1 MEHVPKYSIFL
12 IFGTSRVENLLAAF
26 ARGASYYSCK
36 NMASTSCAINKYPF
50 HQESSFYHKGREERE
65 NMLLHLLWNE
75 STKLF
80 SPSCC
85 CAQLF
90 SPSLE
95 LAPANSPLF
104 PKLSLT
110 SHRSCSANTCG
121 VFVLLFK
128 SLCSTEMLLFFS
140 LIFWLF
146 LISIVFVCGRLC
158 FQAKKDP
165 LAHLIWSPHITYQ
178 SIWPSY
184 PYADPYF
191 TWLIHTFWTWR
202 LFCFENMRRRRI
214 HQSFELLIPIVN
226 GQSIHPFISVKKHFY
241 QFSPCNDFPLCGE
254 PRVPLFEE
262 HLLTLIWT
270 FAIIA
275 L

>member
-1 MEHVPKYSIFL
+1 MS
-12 IFGTSRVENLLAAF
+12 
-26 ARGASYYSCK
+26 
-36 NMASTSCAINKYPF
+36 
-50 HQESSFYHKGREERE
+50 
-65 NMLLHLLWNE
+65 LHLLYNE

-85 CAQLF
+85 WAQLC
-90 SPSLE
+90 SPS
-95 LAPANSPLF
+95 LAPANSRYSQSWAWPVIGAGQQILVVF
-104 PKLSLT
+104 L
-110 SHRSCSANTCG
+110 CSS
-121 VFVLLFK
+121 FK
-128 SLCSTEMLLFFS
+128 SLCFTEMLLFFS

-165 LAHLIWSPHITYQ
+165 LAHLIWSPHVTYQ

-184 PYADPYF
+184 PYADLYF

-202 LFCFENMRRRRI
+202 LFCFENMRRCRI

-241 QFSPCNDFPLCGE
+241 QCSPCNDFPLCGE

-262 HLLTLIWT
+262 HLLMLIWT
-270 FAIIA
+270 LATIA